1 VAPHRARPW
10 DHRLVRLLLHLLITA
25 VALWVTTAL
34 PGIDLG
40 GGSRAAQAGTLI
52 VVALLFGLVNAVVKP
67 VVKVLGCAVYLL
79 TLGLIGLVVNAL
91 LFLLTAWVAGK
102 LHVPFHVSGFW
113 PAFWGAIIVSVVS
126 FVLHLAL
133 GRFERRPVSGRAE

>member
-1 VAPHRARPW
+1 M
-10 DHRLVRLLLHLLITA
+10 RLLVHLLITA
-25 VALWVTTAL
+25 AALWVTTAL
-34 PGIDLG
+34 PGIELG
-40 GGSRAAQAGTLI
+40 GGSQAARIGTLL
-52 VVALLFGLVNAVVKP
+52 VVALLFGVVNAVVKP

-91 LFLLTAWVAGK
+91 LFLLTAWLAGK
-102 LHVPFHVSGFW
+102 LQLPFHVSGFW

-133 GRFERRPVSGRAE
+133 GRFERPVREESE